1 MAILRV
7 GARVPMPWRRFAHRR
22 STPRRLMPE
31 HDDDL
36 ESVVHEDAEEET
48 DTFPNTDDELDNG
61 ADDDEDGE
69 PQLDQ
74 DESEL

>member
-1 MAILRV
+1 
-7 GARVPMPWRRFAHRR
+7 
-22 STPRRLMPE
+22 MPE

-48 DTFPNTDDELDNG
+48 DTFPNTGDELDNG